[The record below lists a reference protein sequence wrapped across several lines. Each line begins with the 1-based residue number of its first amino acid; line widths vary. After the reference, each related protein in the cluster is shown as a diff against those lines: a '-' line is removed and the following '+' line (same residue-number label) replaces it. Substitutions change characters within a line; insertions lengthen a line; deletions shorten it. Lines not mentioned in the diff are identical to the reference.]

1 MGEAEELTP
10 GRRVEE
16 VQSTEN
22 VNVYPQPS
30 SFQWLRRY
38 KWWLQTAIY
47 TLFVLAGQSTGTLLG
62 RLYYDNGG
70 KSNWMATLVQCAG
83 FPVLIPFLFTSN
95 PKKSNAES
103 TTKKPSTLILA
114 SVYVFLGI
122 FLAADCVMYSIGLQY
137 IPVTTHTLIVAT
149 HLGFNALFSY
159 FLNGQ
164 KFTPYILNSLVL
176 LTISSSLLVFQK
188 DSGDSNKTSKGKYA
202 LGFIFTIAAAA
213 CYALILSL
221 TQLAFQKIIKRET
234 LRAILNMSIYQN
246 LVASFII
253 LIALFASGDWK
264 NLNEEM
270 DTFKTGKVSYVM
282 NLFFTAVAWQAFT
295 VGSIGLIFKVSSLF
309 AGIISILG
317 LPIAPVLAVIFL
329 HDNMTGLK
337 AIAMVLAMWGFV
349 SYMYQHYLDDLKTKK
364 AKRTPDEISV
374 TERAAQEAKE
384 INSPENE
391 NANPHSTAI
400 GLNKTESGSRW
411 LYVQSWFYPANQRQH
426 CSDDSTTKVENLSGQ
441 SEATLLE

>member
-1 MGEAEELTP
+1 MGEAQQLPP
-10 GRRVEE
+10 GRRVE
-16 VQSTEN
+16 VQSTED
-22 VNVYPQPS
+22 VNIDPKTS

-38 KWWLQTAIY
+38 RWWLQMAIY
-47 TLFVLAGQSTGTLLG
+47 TLFVLGGQSTGTLLG

-95 PKKSNAES
+95 SKNPNAEFV
-103 TTKKPSTLILA
+103 TKKPSILILA
-114 SVYVFLGI
+114 SIYVSLGI
-122 FLAADCVMYSIGLQY
+122 FLAADCVTYSIGLQY

-176 LTISSSLLVFQK
+176 LTISSTLLVFRK
-188 DSGDSNKTSKGKYA
+188 DSGDSNKTSKAKYA
-202 LGFIFTIAAAA
+202 LGFICTIVAAA

-221 TQLAFQKIIKRET
+221 TQLSFQKIIKQET
-234 LRAILNMSIYQN
+234 LKAILNMSIYQN
-246 LVASFII
+246 LVASLVI
-253 LIALFASGDWK
+253 LIGLFASGDWK

-270 DTFKTGKVSYVM
+270 VTFKTGKVSYVM
-282 NLFFTAVAWQAFT
+282 NLFWTSVAWQAFA

-349 SYMYQHYLDDLKTKK
+349 SYMYQHYLDDLKTKT
-364 AKRTPDEISV
+364 KRTEDEISV
-374 TERAAQEAKE
+374 TER
-384 INSPENE
+384 
-391 NANPHSTAI
+391 
-400 GLNKTESGSRW
+400 G
-411 LYVQSWFYPANQRQH
+411 
-426 CSDDSTTKVENLSGQ
+426 
-441 SEATLLE
+441 